1 LQQHDIG
8 YGSLFELM
16 CGIAGY
22 LSQKSIGRLDA
33 ENILSDMAGALEH
46 RGPDNRGIWSSF
58 DGRVGMA
65 HQRLSIIDTT
75 SAGNQPMSSS
85 SGRYIVVFNGEIY
98 NHKIIRDEINLSRPL
113 HKWKSSSD
121 TETFV
126 EAFETFGISEALK
139 LTSGMFS
146 IAIWDTRDELFYL
159 ARDRF
164 GEKPL
169 YYGFQDDVLIFS
181 SELKSLKLH
190 PKFIN
195 KIDRKALADY
205 VKFAYVPAP
214 RSIYMGISKLEAG
227 TYFCVSK
234 SGVDPKICSYWSAV
248 DSADISKRAQFNC
261 DDVTIEAGLNKVLM
275 NAVKEQMISDV
286 PVGSFLSGGVDSSLI
301 TALMQVHSRKPI
313 KTFTIGFNDRA
324 YNEAHHAKVVAEH
337 LGTDHTELYVS
348 PNEAQ
353 QVIYDLPSIFCE
365 PFADSSQI
373 PTFLVSSLAKE
384 QVTVALSGDG
394 GDELFCGYNRYI
406 FSGKSWNF
414 ITKVPLSIRKIIYKL
429 LISISPNLWNTFL
442 DNIQKIIPKMSR
454 YNNFGNKIHK
464 GSELL
469 LLNSIQE
476 VYGYTVSAWHR
487 SGIVKQEV
495 SEFSSINVFRNNWF
509 NDVEAMMLTDTVTY
523 LSDDILVKVDRT
535 AMANSLETR
544 APFLNQ
550 EVYEFAWKIPYELKM
565 RNGVGKSVLK
575 NVLYNYVPQTII
587 DRPKMGFGIPLEDWL
602 RGPLRDWAEELINE
616 KRLNDEGFFHV
627 RPIRDAWKK
636 HLSGASNYQAQLWPI
651 LMFQAWLAENK

>member
-1 LQQHDIG
+1 
-8 YGSLFELM
+8 M

-22 LSQKSIGRLDA
+22 LSQKSIGRFDA
-33 ENILSDMAGALEH
+33 ENILSDMASVLEH
-46 RGPDNRGIWSSF
+46 RGPDNRGIWCSL

-65 HQRLSIIDTT
+65 HQRLSILDTT
-75 SAGNQPMSSS
+75 SAGNQPMTSA
-85 SGRYIVVFNGEIY
+85 SGRYMVVFNGEIY
-98 NHKIIRDEINLSRPL
+98 NHKIIRDNINLDRPGY
-113 HKWKSSSD
+113 KWKSTSD

-126 EAFETFGISEALK
+126 EAIDRFGISETLK

-146 IAIWDTRDELFYL
+146 IAVWDIRGEVFYL

-169 YYGFQDDVLIFS
+169 YYGFQDDVLVFS

-190 PKFIN
+190 PNFIN
-195 KIDRKALADY
+195 KVDRSALADY
-205 VKFAYVPAP
+205 LKYAYVPSP

-227 TYFCVSK
+227 TYFSVSK
-234 SGVDPKICSYWSAV
+234 SGVDPKIRSYWSAV
-248 DSADISKRAQFNC
+248 DSAEIAKRAQLSC
-261 DDVTIEAGLNKVLM
+261 DDVTIESGLNKVLM
-275 NAVKEQMISDV
+275 AAVKEQMISDV

-301 TALMQVHSRKPI
+301 TALMQVQSSKPI
-313 KTFTIGFNDRA
+313 KTFTIGFNDRN
-324 YNEAHHAKVVAEH
+324 YNEAHYAKEVAEH

-348 PNEAQ
+348 PYEAQ

-406 FSGKSWNF
+406 LSDRSWGF
-414 ITKVPLSIRKIIYKL
+414 IAKVPLSIRKILHRL
-429 LISISPNLWNTFL
+429 LLSISPSLWDKFVDTV
-442 DNIQKIIPKMSR
+442 QKIIPPMARLS
-454 YNNFGNKIHK
+454 NVGNKIHK

-469 LLNSIQE
+469 ILRSIEE
-476 VYGYTVSAWHR
+476 VYDYLVCGGHR
-487 SGIVKQEV
+487 SSLVKQEQ
-495 SEFSSINVFRNNWF
+495 SSFSTPNFFRNKWF
-509 NDVEAMMLTDTVTY
+509 NDIEAMMLTDTVTY
-523 LSDDILVKVDRT
+523 LSDDILVKVDRA

-544 APFLNQ
+544 VPFLNQ

-565 RNGVGKSVLK
+565 RNGVGKSILK
-575 NVLYNYVPQTII
+575 DVLYNYVPQSII
-587 DRPKMGFGIPLEDWL
+587 DRPKMGFGIPIEDWL
-602 RGPLRDWAEELINE
+602 RGPLRDWAEELISEN
-616 KRLNDEGFFHV
+616 RLSDEDFFHV
-627 RPIRDAWKK
+627 QPIREMWKK
-636 HLSGASNYQAQLWPI
+636 HLSGAFNYQARLWPI

>member
-1 LQQHDIG
+1 
-8 YGSLFELM
+8 M

-22 LSQKSIGRLDA
+22 LSQKSIGRIEA
-33 ENILSDMAGALEH
+33 ENILRDMASALEH
-46 RGPDNRGIWSSF
+46 RGPDNRGIWSSL

-65 HQRLSIIDTT
+65 HQRLSILDTT

-85 SGRYIVVFNGEIY
+85 SGRFMVVFNGEIY
-98 NHKIIRDEINLSRPL
+98 NHKIIRNKINLVRPR

-126 EAFETFGISEALK
+126 EAFDTFGISEALK

-146 IAIWDTRDELFYL
+146 IAIWDMCDQLFYL

-169 YYGFQDDVLIFS
+169 YYGFQDGVLLFS

-190 PKFIN
+190 PKFTN

-205 VKFAYVPAP
+205 MKFAYVPAP
-214 RSIYMGISKLEAG
+214 RSIYLGISKLEAG
-227 TYFCVSK
+227 TYLSVSK
-234 SGVDPKICSYWSAV
+234 TGIDPKIRSYWSAV
-248 DSADISKRAQFNC
+248 DSAETGKRDKFRC
-261 DDVTIEAGLNKVLM
+261 DDATIESGLNKVLM
-275 NAVKEQMISDV
+275 AAVKEQMISDV
-286 PVGSFLSGGVDSSLI
+286 PIGSFLSGGVDSSII
-301 TALMQVHSRKPI
+301 TALMQVQSSQPI
-313 KTFTIGFNDRA
+313 KTFTIGFNDA
-324 YNEAHHAKVVAEH
+324 NYNEAHYAAIVAEH

-348 PNEAQ
+348 PREARE
-353 QVIYDLPSIFCE
+353 VIYNLPSIFCE

-406 FSGKSWNF
+406 FSDRSWNF
-414 ITKVPLSIRKIIYKL
+414 IAKVPLSIRKIIYKL
-429 LISISPNLWNTFL
+429 LVSIRPNLWNTFL
-442 DNIQKIIPKMSR
+442 DNIQKIIPKMERHS
-454 YNNFGNKIHK
+454 NLGNKIHK

-476 VYGYTVSAWHR
+476 VYVYTVSAWHGR
-487 SGIVKQEV
+487 SIVKQEE
-495 SEFSSINVFRNNWF
+495 SEFSSPNVFRNNCF

-550 EVYEFAWKIPYELKM
+550 EVYEFAWKIPYEQKM
-565 RNGVGKSVLK
+565 RNGFGKSVLK
-575 NVLYNYVPQTII
+575 NVLYNYVPQAII

-616 KRLNDEGFFHV
+616 NRLNDEGFFHV
-627 RPIRDAWKK
+627 QPIREAWKK

-651 LMFQAWLAENK
+651 LMFQAWLDENK